1 MAKYGSG
8 DQQNLKVGISSF
20 SEDKTSLQVIGKV
33 GVGTDD
39 SMQSLHVE
47 GSAYVSGGIGIGTTV
62 PASAVASDNTA
73 ILNVGI
79 VTAREIYGE
88 LKEGTGIVT
97 TAYNVAGGA
106 DGKLLIQSD
115 VGVTSFFEYGST
127 GQVLTSSGDGNP
139 PTWVNS
145 APSGAIEGI
154 LLFEEGSAVGLGTTY
169 SGLDFRGSNITIDG
183 TEAGFI
189 ATLTSTGNFGSEFIT
204 GAGITVTG
212 VGTFSGGI
220 QAAGIVSAIPGMA
233 LTYFGDGSNL
243 EGVVAGYW
251 EKTDVGINTL
261 SNVGIG
267 TTNPLNDLQVG
278 LGNSSFTVVSTA
290 TTTMVGIGTTNPE
303 FTLDVKGNTNIDGD
317 LTVNGENVSN
327 TSLGMIIALGGF

>member
-8 DQQNLKVGISSF
+8 DQQNLRVGISSF
-20 SEDKTSLQVIGKV
+20 SEDKTSLQVIGSV
-33 GVGTDD
+33 GIGTELA
-39 SMQSLHVE
+39 MQPLHVQ
-47 GSAYVSGGIGIGTTV
+47 GNAYVSSGIGIGTTV

-88 LKEGTGIVT
+88 LKDGTGIVT

-115 VGVTSFFEYGST
+115 VGVTSFFDYGQT

-139 PTWVNS
+139 PTWVTA

-189 ATLTSTGNFGSEFIT
+189 ATLTSSGNFGSEFIT

-220 QAAGIVSAIPGMA
+220 QASGIVSAIPGMA

-243 EGVVAGYW
+243 QGVVGGHW

-290 TTTMVGIGTTNPE
+290 TTTMVGIGTTNPQ
-303 FTLDVKGNTNIDGD
+303 FTLDVRGDTNIDGD
-317 LTVNGENVSN
+317 LTVNGNQVS
-327 TSLGMIIALGGF
+327 SLAMIVALGGF

>member
-1 MAKYGSG
+1 MARYSSN
-8 DQQNLKVGISSF
+8 DQQNLRIGISSF
-20 SEDKTSLQVIGKV
+20 SEDKTSLQVIGAV
-33 GVGTDD
+33 GIGTDLA
-39 SMQSLHVE
+39 MQSLHVE
-47 GSAYVSGGIGIGTTV
+47 GSAYVSGSIGIGTTV
-62 PASAVASDNTA
+62 PGSAVAPDNTA

-88 LKEGTGIVT
+88 IKEGTGIVT
-97 TAYNVAGGA
+97 TAYNVAGG
-106 DGKLLIQSD
+106 GSGQLLYQHS
-115 VGVTSFFEYGST
+115 VGLTSFLDNGST
-127 GQVLTSSGDGNP
+127 GFALISQGSGNEP
-139 PTWVNS
+139 VWAAA
-145 APSGAIEGI
+145 APAGAIEGI
-154 LLFEEGSAVGLGTTY
+154 LLFDEGAPVGVGT
-169 SGLDFRGSNITIDG
+169 SFGALDFRGASISVDG
-183 TEAGFI
+183 TTSGFI
-189 ATLTSTGNFGSEFIT
+189 ATVTSTGDFGSEFIT

-243 EGVVAGYW
+243 EGVVAGHW

-290 TTTMVGIGTTNPE
+290 TTTLVGVGTTNPQ
-303 FTLDVKGNTNIDGD
+303 FTLDVRGDTNIDGD
-317 LTVNGENVSN
+317 LTVNGNQVG
-327 TSLGMIIALGGF
+327 SLAMIIALGGF